1 VSLGNTETCPLPEN
15 PVLAETAK
23 ALNQAGLWAYV
34 LDREYRVVYM
44 TDELRR
50 SNGGLAEMVRVPLG
64 AHLFGAD
71 FLDAALTWP
80 TWTIETARRM
90 FSAMGPWVLAD
101 APGGSEQLRESV
113 DPRLLDML
121 DVLLTR

>member
-1 VSLGNTETCPLPEN
+1 MSPGNSETCTLPEN

-80 TWTIETARRM
+80 TWTIDTARRM
-90 FSAMGPWVLAD
+90 FSAELA
-101 APGGSEQLRESV
+101 
-113 DPRLLDML
+113 
-121 DVLLTR
+121 